1 MPDGVT
7 ATVTGVYVSH
17 IANAAGCDSTIT
29 TNLTVIPNTTSTQT
43 VSICDGATHT
53 LPDGATATI
62 SGTYVSHIANA
73 AGCDS
78 TITTNLIV
86 IPNTTTTQTVSICD
100 GTTHTLPDGVTATVT
115 GTYVSHISNAA
126 GCDST
131 ITTNLTVIPNTTS
144 TQTVSICDGAMH
156 TLPDGAI
163 ATVTGVYT
171 SHISNAAGC
180 DSTITTNLTVLVGSN
195 STQNV
200 SICDGSTFVLPDGI
214 SVTNSGT
221 YISSIPLGIGCD
233 SVVTTNLT
241 VVPNSSSIQTVSI
254 CSGATQT
261 LPDGATATVS
271 GTYVSHIANAA
282 GCDSTITTNLTVI
295 SNSASTQNVSICNGS
310 SYTLPDGGVINSAGT
325 YISHIENNAGCDS
338 VVTSIVSVIAN
349 SSSSQLASICAGQ
362 NFTLP
367 SGAIVNTTGVYTS
380 HLVNSSGCDSVIT
393 TTLTVIQNTASN
405 QNITICNG
413 ASYTL
418 ADGSIVSTAGV
429 YVTHLVNSNGCDS
442 TITTTIS
449 VSATTYSSAN
459 TTICS
464 GHTHVLPDGNTVSLA
479 GTYISIIQNASGCDS
494 VITTTLNVITNTT
507 SSRTIILC
515 AGSALLMPDNTTIY
529 PLVSGSYITTLP
541 NANYLG
547 CDSIVT
553 TNVTVKSLP
562 TLITNVTQIRCF
574 GGTASVALTPTGGT
588 APYTFNNQSTNG
600 LLEGNYLYTLT
611 DANGC
616 IDSVDVLINPAPA
629 PLNLI
634 ATANQILCFNGR
646 GSVTLTATGGTAP
659 YIYGGSPRTNLTAGT
674 YNYTVTDFKGCTKSA
689 SAVITASPTR
699 VTGTMLTTPTGCV
712 ANTGTAKVTPGG
724 GRSPYT
730 FLWNTNPV
738 QTTNMAVGLAAGTYV
753 VTVTDAN
760 GCTLNVTAIVANP
773 SLPRVIVTGN
783 LSYCP
788 DSSTN
793 LCATGGMTSYLWS
806 NGDTTQCSRIST
818 AGSYT
823 VQATNLAGCTASATV
838 NVTQSTLPISSISG
852 NDFICPG
859 GATTLTA
866 SPGFTY
872 KWNTA
877 STKQFISVRTG
888 GTYTVTVKNT
898 FGCTSTA
905 TRIVSAPMKASVRG
919 SAGNC
924 ANGYQGSAV
933 TTITGGV
940 APFTY
945 LWNTGQTTS
954 SITGLRA
961 GAYNVR
967 VTDAKGCM
975 SVLSTTIAITKSA
988 ADFSRIVAGFNN
1000 NDIAIGRTIWFSAV
1014 VKVNYAGAYPLM
1026 LTFSDQNIASSRFN
1040 LNPKISKLVITDTV
1054 SVATT
1059 TFNGI
1064 EWMTIAPPN
1073 ISGNYFISGYAH
1085 LLPSTILRNLSSITW
1100 KGVWTANR
1108 PGVANVEWK
1117 WSAAVYSS
1125 FNTDMNQLGVK
1136 SADGDTTTIYA
1147 NNDPA
1152 GSPENYKLFTVA
1164 GARGMGIG
1172 DFVGTYSGPIT
1183 RIPCTNVNFGIGGNR
1198 ISDEQPEEE
1207 NTDFIVNAFPN
1218 PFNSKTTIEFMS
1230 PDFSGMTSVEVFS
1243 MSGMKIA
1250 SLFNGEIEA
1259 GANYS
1264 VEFNAEELP
1273 VGIYLYRISN
1283 NSKVI
1288 NGRLILV
1295 K

>member
-1 MPDGVT
+1 
-7 ATVTGVYVSH
+7 
-17 IANAAGCDSTIT
+17 
-29 TNLTVIPNTTSTQT
+29 
-43 VSICDGATHT
+43 
-53 LPDGATATI
+53 PDGATATT
-62 SGTYVSHIANA
+62 SGV
-73 AGCDS
+73 
-78 TITTNLIV
+78 
-86 IPNTTTTQTVSICD
+86 
-100 GTTHTLPDGVTATVT
+100 
-115 GTYVSHISNAA
+115 YVSHISNAA

-131 ITTNLTVIPNTTS
+131 ITTNLTVIPNSTS
-144 TQTVSICDGAMH
+144 TQTVSICDGATH
-156 TLPDGAI
+156 TLPDGAT
-163 ATVTGVYT
+163 ATVTGTYV

-180 DSTITTNLTVLVGSN
+180 DSIVTTLLTVLTGATSV
-195 STQNV
+195 QNV
-200 SICDGSTFVLPDGI
+200 SICDGSTFILPDGA
-214 SVTNSGT
+214 SVTSSGT
-221 YISSIPLGIGCD
+221 YISTIPLGVGCD
-233 SVVTTNLT
+233 SV
-241 VVPNSSSIQTVSI
+241 
-254 CSGATQT
+254 
-261 LPDGATATVS
+261 
-271 GTYVSHIANAA
+271 
-282 GCDSTITTNLTVI
+282 ITTNLTVI
-295 SNSASTQNVSICNGS
+295 SNSASSQSVSICDGTTHILPDGTAAGVSGIYFSHILNASGCDSVITTDLTVIPNTSSSQNISICAGS
-310 SYTLPDGGVINSAGT
+310 TYTLPDGIVVSSSGT
-325 YISHIENNAGCDS
+325 YISHTESNSGCDS
-338 VVTSIVSVIAN
+338 VVTSIVTVLSN
-349 SSSSQLASICAGQ
+349 STSSQVASICAGQ
-362 NFTLP
+362 TFNLP
-367 SGAIVNTTGVYTS
+367 DGSTANTSGIYTS
-380 HLVNSSGCDSVIT
+380 HILNTIGCDSTITTTLTVIQNTSSTHNVTICNGASYTLSDGTIVSTAGVYVTHLLNSNGCDSTITTNVSVSATTYSSAAATICSGHTYTLPDGNLVSLAGTYISIIPSSSGCDSVIT
-393 TTLTVIQNTASN
+393 TTLS
-405 QNITICNG
+405 
-413 ASYTL
+413 
-418 ADGSIVSTAGV
+418 
-429 YVTHLVNSNGCDS
+429 
-442 TITTTIS
+442 
-449 VSATTYSSAN
+449 
-459 TTICS
+459 
-464 GHTHVLPDGNTVSLA
+464 
-479 GTYISIIQNASGCDS
+479 
-494 VITTTLNVITNTT
+494 VITNTT
-507 SSRTIILC
+507 SSRSVVLC
-515 AGSALLMPDNTTIY
+515 AASALLMPDNTTIY
-529 PLVSGSYITTLP
+529 PIVSGSFITTLP

-553 TNVTVKSLP
+553 TNVTVRALP

-600 LLEGNYLYTLT
+600 LVEGSYLYTLT

-616 IDSVDVLINPAPA
+616 VDSVDVIIDPAPA
-629 PLNLI
+629 QLNLT

-689 SAVITASPTR
+689 SAIITPGPTR
-699 VTGTMLTTPTGCV
+699 VTGTMVTTPTGCV

-724 GRSPYT
+724 GRPPYT
-730 FLWNTNPV
+730 FSWNTNPV
-738 QTTNMAVGLAAGTYV
+738 QTTNMAVGLSAGTYV
-753 VTVTDAN
+753 VTVTDSN
-760 GCTLNVTAIVANP
+760 GCTLNVTAVVANP

-793 LCATGGMTSYLWS
+793 LCATGSMSSYLWS
-806 NGDTTQCSRIST
+806 NGDTTQCSRISV
-818 AGSYT
+818 AGTYT
-823 VQATNLAGCTASATV
+823 VRVTNAAGCTASVSV
-838 NVTQSTLPISSISG
+838 NVTQSTLPMSSISG

-888 GTYTVTVKNT
+888 GTYTVTVKNSA
-898 FGCTSTA
+898 GCTSTA
-905 TRIVSAPMKASVRG
+905 TRVVSAPMKASVRG
-919 SAGNC
+919 YAGNC

-933 TTITGGV
+933 TTIIGGV

-954 SITGLRA
+954 SISGLRA

-967 VTDAKGCM
+967 VTDARGCM
-975 SVLSTTIAITKSA
+975 SVLSTTIAVTKSA
-988 ADFSRIVAGFNN
+988 ADYSRIVASFNN

-1014 VKVNYAGAYPLM
+1014 VKVNYTGGYPLM

-1054 SVATT
+1054 TVATT

-1108 PGVANVEWK
+1108 PGVTNVEWK

-1152 GSPENYKLFTVA
+1152 GSPENYKLYTVA
-1164 GARGMGIG
+1164 GARGTGIG
-1172 DFVGTYSGPIT
+1172 DYVGSYSGPVT
-1183 RIPCTNVNFGIGGNR
+1183 RIPCTDVNFGIGGNR
-1198 ISDEQPEEE
+1198 LSDEQEEE
-1207 NTDFIVNAFPN
+1207 KDNSAFIVNAYPN

-1230 PDFSGMTSVEVFS
+1230 PDFSGMTSVEIYS
-1243 MSGMKIA
+1243 MSGVKIA
-1250 SLFNGEIEA
+1250 SLFNGTIEA
-1259 GANYS
+1259 GSSYN
-1264 VEFNAEELP
+1264 VEFNAGELP